1 MESAAGEDGGRG
13 DVGNVGLGGTPED
26 LGRSRL
32 AVFGGISIFDI
43 TGGLSSLTMVDGIFT
58 RLGFLARS
66 LVGYNVA
73 KQT

>member
-1 MESAAGEDGGRG
+1 MESATGEDGGRG
-13 DVGNVGLGGTPED
+13 DVDNAGLGGMPED

-43 TGGLSSLTMVDGIFT
+43 TGGLSALTIVDGTFT